1 MMQIF
6 ATGADAGRERAHRN
20 LSKSGADSG
29 NRCFYAAGALFPREQ
44 RMMQISA
51 TGDFTRQERT

>member
-6 ATGADAGRERAHRN
+6 ATGADAGRERTISRQARSEFHTEI
-20 LSKSGADSG
+20 
-29 NRCFYAAGALFPREQ
+29 CQ
-44 RMMQISA
+44 RAVQIRA